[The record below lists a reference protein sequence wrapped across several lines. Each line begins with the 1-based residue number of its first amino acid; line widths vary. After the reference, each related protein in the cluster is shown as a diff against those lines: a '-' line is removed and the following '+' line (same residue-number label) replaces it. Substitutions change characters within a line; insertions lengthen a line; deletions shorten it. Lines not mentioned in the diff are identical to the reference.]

1 MSEPLPR
8 HMGLGGMLKTVAK
21 GTGLSNVE
29 VKAVLDEL
37 LSIALERAAKGNR
50 IHVPL
55 ALLRA
60 VRGGAARSQGRR
72 PSRSWRRRYIV
83 IDNKIKL
90 PPPPPKP
97 SPRAPL
103 RILNAATSQRLKP
116 SLRLKPPP
124 PHAIDLDEVV
134 PSVTEEEEKE
144 QRAETRLRDVDSLM
158 ACSTPELV
166 GKLGLQFCDQ
176 QCESEQMGWAT
187 VACGEKPCKR
197 ATDLSCFH

>member
-1 MSEPLPR
+1 
-8 HMGLGGMLKTVAK
+8 MGGSNEGGRDDRRTGVGGGAAGALLDQLLFLGG
-21 GTGLSNVE
+21 GTGRGE
-29 VKAVLDEL
+29 RL
-37 LSIALERAAKGNR
+37 LRCDVRAASAAHGAWRYAEDGGQGHWTQQRRSQGRPGQPPVHHARARAKGNR

-103 RILNAATSQRLKP
+103 RILHAATSQRLKP

-124 PHAIDLDEVV
+124 PHAVDLDEVV

-144 QRAETRLRDVDSLM
+144 QRAETKDVDNLM
-158 ACSTPELV
+158 ALFDS
-166 GKLGLQFCDQ
+166 
-176 QCESEQMGWAT
+176 
-187 VACGEKPCKR
+187 
-197 ATDLSCFH
+197 

>member
-1 MSEPLPR
+1 MGRGLSVAMSEPLPR

-72 PSRSWRRRYIV
+72 PSRSWRRHFTA
-83 IDNKIKL
+83 IDNKTNP
-90 PPPPPKP
+90 PPPPPKV
-97 SPRAPL
+97 SPRAL
-103 RILNAATSQRLKP
+103 
-116 SLRLKPPP
+116 LRLLHAAKSQHFKAKLRVKPPP
-124 PHAIDLDEVV
+124 PHAIELD
-134 PSVTEEEEKE
+134 
-144 QRAETRLRDVDSLM
+144 
-158 ACSTPELV
+158 
-166 GKLGLQFCDQ
+166 
-176 QCESEQMGWAT
+176 
-187 VACGEKPCKR
+187 
-197 ATDLSCFH
+197 

>member
-1 MSEPLPR
+1 
-8 HMGLGGMLKTVAK
+8 MLKTVAK

-37 LSIALERAAKGNR
+37 LSIALERAAKGYR
-50 IHVPL
+50 IHMPL

-60 VRGGAARSQGRR
+60 VQKQQREVQGRR

-103 RILNAATSQRLKP
+103 RILHAATSQRLKP

-124 PHAIDLDEVV
+124 PHAVDLDEVV

-144 QRAETRLRDVDSLM
+144 QRAETRDVDSLM
-158 ACSTPELV
+158 ALFDP
-166 GKLGLQFCDQ
+166 
-176 QCESEQMGWAT
+176 
-187 VACGEKPCKR
+187 
-197 ATDLSCFH
+197 

>member
-29 VKAVLDEL
+29 VKAVLDNL

-60 VRGGAARSQGRR
+60 VRGGSARSQGRR

-103 RILNAATSQRLKP
+103 RILHAATSQRLKP

-144 QRAETRLRDVDSLM
+144 QRAETRDVDSLM
-158 ACSTPELV
+158 ALFDP
-166 GKLGLQFCDQ
+166 
-176 QCESEQMGWAT
+176 
-187 VACGEKPCKR
+187 
-197 ATDLSCFH
+197 